1 MTMALQ
7 LLKKDNI
14 YTVKRY
20 TASNKLDWNTF
31 VSKAKNATFLF
42 NRNFMDYHHDRFID
56 HSVIIF
62 KNEEIYALLP
72 ANEVDGKIIS
82 HQGLTYGSFIL
93 AETGTLLYSLEAFK
107 EMLCYYEKQGISE
120 VEIRNIPTFYNTMPA
135 DELAYFLFLAK
146 AEMTKRD
153 VLMVID
159 TTNKLKFKKNRREGI
174 NKAIRNGLKIKTEN
188 NFKDFWNKILIP
200 NLENKHGVKPVH
212 TLEEI
217 ELLASRFPNAI
228 KQVNVYKDNEI
239 VAGTTVFLTETTIHP
254 QYVSGNATKNAY
266 GSLDLAYDFII
277 NHFDKSKRYFDFNIS
292 SENNGKALN
301 SGLLFWKESCGARAY
316 TADTYVIKTANHT
329 QIDLKIL

>member
-174 NKAIRNGLKIKTEN
+174 DR
-188 NFKDFWNKILIP
+188 
-200 NLENKHGVKPVH
+200 
-212 TLEEI
+212 
-217 ELLASRFPNAI
+217 
-228 KQVNVYKDNEI
+228 
-239 VAGTTVFLTETTIHP
+239 
-254 QYVSGNATKNAY
+254 
-266 GSLDLAYDFII
+266 
-277 NHFDKSKRYFDFNIS
+277 KS
-292 SENNGKALN
+292 
-301 SGLLFWKESCGARAY
+301 
-316 TADTYVIKTANHT
+316 VV
-329 QIDLKIL
+329 